1 MPQGSRD
8 ARTAGSIAPM
18 LSPDEAIDTIARG
31 HREVH
36 ALLAG
41 ISLEELDEPATIGG
55 GEWSAKDLVG
65 HITTWEEIALATVEE
80 WRAGEDPAILVTL
93 AADGTDEL
101 NADEVARKSGSK
113 LEDQLARFDDVHREL
128 VEVLTSLT
136 GAEWAQAARD
146 DREPARTI
154 GSLLGGVLGT
164 DERPFDHISAHLRDL
179 RAFSAP
185 RAPG

>member
-1 MPQGSRD
+1 
-8 ARTAGSIAPM
+8 M
-18 LSPDEAIDTIARG
+18 LSPDEATDTIARG

-41 ISLEELDEPATIGG
+41 ISSEELEEPATIGG

-80 WRAGEDPAILVTL
+80 WRAGEDPSILQTF
-93 AADGTDEL
+93 ADDGTDAL
-101 NADEVARKSGSK
+101 NADEAARRSGTP
-113 LEDQLARFDDVHREL
+113 LGEQLDRFDDVHREL
-128 VEVLTSLT
+128 IAALRSFGDE
-136 GAEWAQAARD
+136 EWAQPARD
-146 DREPARTI
+146 DRDPARSI

-164 DERPFDHISAHLRDL
+164 DGRPFDHISAHLRDL

>member
-1 MPQGSRD
+1 
-8 ARTAGSIAPM
+8 M
-18 LSPDEAIDTIARG
+18 LSPDEATDTLARG

-41 ISLEELDEPATIGG
+41 ISSEELEEPATIGG

-65 HITTWEEIALATVEE
+65 HLTTWEEIALSTVEE
-80 WRAGEDPAILVTL
+80 WRAGEDPAILQTF

-101 NADEVARKSGSK
+101 NADEVARKSGTP
-113 LEDQLARFDDVHREL
+113 LTEQLARFDDVHREL
-128 VEVLTSLT
+128 VEVLAGLA
-136 GAEWAQAARD
+136 GAEWTQVARD
-146 DREPARTI
+146 DREPTRTI

-164 DERPFDHISAHLRDL
+164 DGRPFDHISAHLRDL
-179 RAFSAP
+179 RAFSAL

>member
-1 MPQGSRD
+1 
-8 ARTAGSIAPM
+8 M
-18 LSPDEAIDTIARG
+18 LSPDEATATIARG

-41 ISLEELDEPATIGG
+41 ISLEELEEPATIGG

-65 HITTWEEIALATVEE
+65 HLTTWEEIALATVEE
-80 WRAGEDPAILVTL
+80 WRAGEDPAILQTFAV
-93 AADGTDEL
+93 DGTDAL
-101 NADEVARKSGSK
+101 NADEAARKSGTPFG
-113 LEDQLARFDDVHREL
+113 DQMASFDGVHHELAA
-128 VEVLTSLT
+128 VLRSF
-136 GAEWAQAARD
+136 GEAEWAEPARD
-146 DREPARTI
+146 DRDPARTI

-185 RAPG
+185 RSPG

>member
-1 MPQGSRD
+1 
-8 ARTAGSIAPM
+8 M
-18 LSPDEAIDTIARG
+18 LSPDEATDTLARG

-41 ISLEELDEPATIGG
+41 ISSEELEEPATIGG

-65 HITTWEEIALATVEE
+65 HLTTWEEIALATVEE
-80 WRAGEDPAILVTL
+80 WRAGEDPAILQTFV
-93 AADGTDEL
+93 ADGTDEL
-101 NADEVARKSGSK
+101 NADEVARKSGTP
-113 LEDQLARFDDVHREL
+113 LGEQMGRFDDVNREL
-128 VEVLTSLT
+128 AAVLR
-136 GAEWAQAARD
+136 GFGNDEWAQPARD

-154 GSLLGGVLGT
+154 GSLLGSVLGT

>member
-1 MPQGSRD
+1 MP
-8 ARTAGSIAPM
+8 
-18 LSPDEAIDTIARG
+18 SPDEASDTIARG

-65 HITTWEEIALATVEE
+65 HLTTWEEIALATVEE
-80 WRAGEDPAILVTL
+80 WRAGEDPAILRTF

-101 NADEVARKSGSK
+101 NADELARKSGTP
-113 LEDQLARFDDVHREL
+113 LEKQLALFDDVHREL
-128 VEVLTSLT
+128 VEALRSF
-136 GAEWAQAARD
+136 GNDEWAQPARD

-179 RAFSAP
+179 RAFSGP